1 MSFLWHCRDRLGPTE
16 EVPMPR
22 RVYKKPIASFE
33 YGTRLYAP
41 YEGDIRYRVIVR
53 DTDGQRVFRRFRDEA
68 SARQYAREVEASLA
82 SSIIMPG
89 RLEAPVTVGQ
99 LIDRY
104 VAGLASR
111 STRYQERQEYL
122 LRMWVRPLLGDHPLR
137 SWTPSDSEQ
146 VLDRARAKLAPA
158 TVQNVGAAM
167 RALVTF
173 AFKNR
178 WLTREADPMWLVS
191 YSAKAEHQG
200 QGVGFITRSSL
211 PTDEDCEHLFKA
223 LDEQGH
229 PQWALAMRLKHRCGA
244 RWGELIALRP
254 IDLSFAPQRVV
265 RIHRA
270 IEQSQSGFAVVPTK
284 NRQERV
290 SVFPAS
296 LAEDLQSWCEHVRAS
311 RGSDAVLFPSNNGG
325 FANRRTFQRIW
336 ARAAV
341 GAGWPMRSTT
351 SAVWHPHDLRHVA
364 ACWLLFDV
372 GLDPAA
378 VSSLLGH
385 ANAAFTLSQ
394 YVGVRGD
401 LSTVATSATGSW

>member
-1 MSFLWHCRDRLGPTE
+1 
-16 EVPMPR
+16 MPR

-33 YGTRLYAP
+33 YGTRVYAP
-41 YEGDIRYRVIVR
+41 SDSETRYRVIAR
-53 DTDGQRVFRRFRDEA
+53 DSAGKRLFRGFTDEE
-68 SARQYAREVEASLA
+68 SARKFAREVEASLA
-82 SSIIMPG
+82 SSITMPG
-89 RLEAPVTVGQ
+89 RLAAPVTVGQ

-104 VAGLASR
+104 VASLASR
-111 STRYQERQEYL
+111 STRYRERQEYL

-146 VLDRARAKLAPA
+146 VLHRARATLAPA

-173 AFKNR
+173 ALKNR

-200 QGVGFITRSSL
+200 QAVGFITRSSL
-211 PTDEDCEHLFKA
+211 PTDEECERLFKA
-223 LDEQGH
+223 LDDQVH

-254 IDLSFAPQRVV
+254 IDLSFEPQRVV

-270 IEQSQSGFAVVPTK
+270 VEQSQSGFAVVPTK
-284 NRQERV
+284 NRQQRV

-296 LAEDLQSWCEHVRAS
+296 LVDDLRSWCEHVTTTS
-311 RGSDAVLFPSNNGG
+311 GCDALLFPGNDGG

-336 ARAAV
+336 ARAALAA
-341 GAGWPMRSTT
+341 GAPMKSAT

-378 VSSLLGH
+378 ASTLLGH
-385 ANAAFTLSQ
+385 ANAAFTLSR

-401 LSTVATSATGSW
+401 LSAVATSATGSW